1 MGRNEFLNR
10 LKKNKRLQKRKIKLI
25 KLYRNNKTRLTKYPA
40 Q

>member
-10 LKKNKRLQKRKIKLI
+10 LKKTKRLQKRKIKLI
-25 KLYRNNKTRLTKYPA
+25 KLYRNNKTRLTKYFT